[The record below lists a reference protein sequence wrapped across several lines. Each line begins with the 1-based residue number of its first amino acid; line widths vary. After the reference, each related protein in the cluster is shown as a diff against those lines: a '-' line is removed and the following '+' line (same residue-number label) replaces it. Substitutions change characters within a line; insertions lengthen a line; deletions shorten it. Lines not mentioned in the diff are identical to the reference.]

1 MVDIANDADF
11 GRKLRAKRGDYI
23 EKIILKVENSYL
35 LSSSFQPFVHVHYR
49 EIHEICFK
57 LHVLRVS
64 LYFGFDIHFQ
74 LV

>member
-35 LSSSFQPFVHVHYR
+35 LSSSFQPFVQTV
-49 EIHEICFK
+49 I
-57 LHVLRVS
+57 
-64 LYFGFDIHFQ
+64 FDAA
-74 LV
+74 